1 MKFLT
6 FSNTTPRTSFFD
18 DPSANLASKTCFG
31 SHLRS
36 QLDPFCALEAQLLSK
51 KAPKGW
57 GTPSEGERLGAHLA
71 AFWCRKGPK

>member
-18 DPSANLASKTCFG
+18 DPSANLASKTRFG

-36 QLDPFCALEAQLLSK
+36 QLDPFGAPEAQLLSK

-57 GTPSEGERLGAHLA
+57 GPPNWVERLGTHLA
-71 AFWCRKGPK
+71 AFWCRKDPK